1 VLLGVAGARIKSTPT
16 IEYDNHKK
24 PTSTDKDQKANDK
37 HQS

>member
-1 VLLGVAGARIKSTPT
+1 KQSKYQIKSSDK
-16 IEYDNHKK
+16 DNHKK